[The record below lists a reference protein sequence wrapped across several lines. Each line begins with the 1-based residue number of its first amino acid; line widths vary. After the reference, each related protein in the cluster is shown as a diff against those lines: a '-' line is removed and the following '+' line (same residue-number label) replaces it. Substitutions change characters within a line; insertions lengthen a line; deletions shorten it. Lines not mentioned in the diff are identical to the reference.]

1 MSASLR
7 QAGLSLTWALAL
19 GAQWLSLPAIASTP
33 GLLPSHPRV
42 ADAQLVVPGLRPLA
56 RPGLTSQA
64 PVAADAVIESD
75 FESDPRAPPF
85 DALVQR
91 AARTASLE
99 AALLHAVIE
108 TESGYDPR
116 AVSPRGAIG
125 LMQVLPRTGAR
136 FGVRRLEDPA
146 ENLRAGAAY
155 LQWLLTRFDG
165 ELPLALAAYNAGEGA
180 VLRYGRRIP
189 PFPETQ
195 NYVRKVMAGYSR
207 LLETSALPGRGRR
220 DGATRSEPS
229 HKREVSG
236 APAVAGGVAMTSA
249 SFERGLPEARGGV
262 AVQER
267 RSAAPSTRTVADA
280 GVGDTWRLLRGL
292 GELMTRSPSAQTGSR
307 DRPAVV
313 MPSR

>member
-7 QAGLSLTWALAL
+7 QAGLSLTWSLAL
-19 GAQWLSLPAIASTP
+19 GAQLLSPHAIASTP

-42 ADAQLVVPGLRPLA
+42 ADAQLVVPAFRALA
-56 RPGLTSQA
+56 RPGVTSQA
-64 PVAADAVIESD
+64 PVAADAALESD
-75 FESDPRAPPF
+75 FESDPQAPPF
-85 DALVQR
+85 DALVRR

-108 TESGYDPR
+108 NESGYDPR

-155 LQWLLTRFDG
+155 LQWLLSRFDG

-207 LLETSALPGRGRR
+207 LLEASASPDRGRR

-229 HKREVSG
+229 RQREAPG
-236 APAVAGGVAMTSA
+236 APAVAGGVATTSA
-249 SFERGLPEARGGV
+249 SSERGLSEVRGGG
-262 AVQER
+262 AVRER
-267 RSAAPSTRTVADA
+267 RSAAPSTRAVADA

-292 GELMTRSPSAQTGSR
+292 GELMTRSPSAQADSR

-313 MPSR
+313 MPPR